1 MSTAQQSAA
10 SRLAIGTTGMWWFL
24 ASLGM
29 IFGASVVGLFW
40 VRAAAEVW
48 PPPDAPRLPAGLWL
62 STAIILVSTATME
75 MARRVRARRG
85 RPGLDA
91 ALLLT
96 LVLGVA
102 FLLAQTRGWFL
113 LAAADFTA
121 SVNLYAFTFYLLTVL
136 HAAHVLGGVAP
147 LAVLAARAR
156 RQDESWP
163 AHGVVYM
170 AMYWHFL
177 TAVWLVLFAV
187 FQFTAA

>member
-1 MSTAQQSAA
+1 MAAAPQSAP
-10 SRLAIGTTGMWWFL
+10 SRLAIGTVGMWWFL

-48 PPPDAPRLPAGLWL
+48 PPPGAPRLPSGLWP
-62 STAIILVSTATME
+62 STVIILLSTATME
-75 MARRVRARRG
+75 WARRARLRHG
-85 RPGLDA
+85 RPGLGA

-96 LVLGVA
+96 LVLGMA
-102 FLLAQTRGWFL
+102 FLAAQTRGWFL

-136 HAAHVLGGVAP
+136 HAVHVLGGVAP
-147 LAVLAARAR
+147 LAVVTMRALRRGAA
-156 RQDESWP
+156 WP
-163 AHGVVYM
+163 AHGIVYM

-177 TAVWLVLFAV
+177 TGVWLALFAV
-187 FQFTAA
+187 FQITAA